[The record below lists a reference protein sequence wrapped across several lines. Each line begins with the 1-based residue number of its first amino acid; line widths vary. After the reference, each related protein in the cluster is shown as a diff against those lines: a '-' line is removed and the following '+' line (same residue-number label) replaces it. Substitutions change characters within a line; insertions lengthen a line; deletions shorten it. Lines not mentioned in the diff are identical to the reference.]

1 MSILIE
7 FNTLPEKEKLQLLRQ
22 LHVVVCFPS
31 IPSNDCLADLVI
43 FDHHDHHNLDDGNNV
58 FLTKLSDNKYI
69 LSWRKGH
76 STLESENGLI
86 AYLSGIYGHNQCSP
100 YRQDAVK
107 FSIYSNP

>member
-43 FDHHDHHNLDDGNNV
+43 FDHHDHHNLDD
-58 FLTKLSDNKYI
+58 
-69 LSWRKGH
+69 
-76 STLESENGLI
+76 
-86 AYLSGIYGHNQCSP
+86 
-100 YRQDAVK
+100 
-107 FSIYSNP
+107 